1 MERMTTPPS
10 PSAAPLPR
18 ALLTLG
24 VVVSMI
30 VAVVALGSGSGLIA
44 LPFEMS
50 LVDRRLPVVFRVH
63 MLASAIVLI
72 LLPVVLALRARPR
85 LHRRIGWTLGA
96 FVVLGGL
103 TALPV
108 AIFSYSSLPARAG
121 FFVQGIV
128 WMWLFYAAVTAV
140 RRGDRGRHAHLMIAM
155 VAVTTG
161 AVWFRLMTGSAIL
174 IGLPFEP
181 VYAAAAWVAWLGPLL
196 VVMGN
201 AERIDAWA
209 FPALSRP
216 LAPRAVIV

>member
-1 MERMTTPPS
+1 VANWNDFVNPLIYLQLPEKFTLAVGLNYFTTLPEVGGEPTQHLLM
-10 PSAAPLPR
+10 AACVLSMLP
-18 ALLTLG
+18 TIIIFFLG
-24 VVVSMI
+24 Q
-30 VAVVALGSGSGLIA
+30 
-44 LPFEMS
+44 
-50 LVDRRLPVVFRVH
+50 R
-63 MLASAIVLI
+63 
-72 LLPVVLALRARPR
+72 
-85 LHRRIGWTLGA
+85 
-96 FVVLGGL
+96 
-103 TALPV
+103 
-108 AIFSYSSLPARAG
+108 

-128 WMWLFYAAVTAV
+128 WLWLFDAAVSAV

-181 VYAAAAWVAWLGPLL
+181 VYAAAAWVAWLAPLL

-216 LAPRAVIV
+216 LAPRAAIV